1 MDQILKLLPAEV
13 LSVLAQIAYVLPP
26 AVVSAC
32 IQIVL
37 ALIAFLVAR
46 WMLKGLDKRT
56 GFDFK
61 RWISNAEDLPVSIYV
76 SARILAVC
84 HLLGLIVSGSL

>member
-13 LSVLAQIAYVLPP
+13 LPVFAQIAYVLPP
-26 AVVSAC
+26 AVFSAC
-32 IQIVL
+32 IQIIL

-46 WMLKGLDKRT
+46 WMLKGLDKRI

-61 RWISNAEDLPVSIYV
+61 GWMSNADDLSISVYV
-76 SARILAVC
+76 SARILAIC
-84 HLLGLIVSGSL
+84 LLLGLIVSGSL